1 VVPNPYLG
9 GANWETYDYE
19 NRLYFTQ
26 LPEKCTIYIYNL
38 MGDLVKRLPHNLI
51 GDNTM
56 DGSGDESWD
65 LLSQNRQTIASGMYL
80 FRAVA
85 ENGDE
90 TSGKFVIVKGQR

>member
-1 VVPNPYLG
+1 
-9 GANWETYDYE
+9 
-19 NRLYFTQ
+19 
-26 LPEKCTIYIYNL
+26 
-38 MGDLVKRLPHNLI
+38 MKRLPHNLI